1 MGARGGV
8 GEDDGRVGAI
18 AAQVVDEEIGCRS
31 SVGSC
36 GHFAGDMDQGGFKT
50 AEVVDGDLV
59 VTPPKSD
66 QPVGD
71 PAQILQ
77 KSFLVHVE
85 LHEVNIR
92 GGSRFVNYFLYD
104 KKFFV

>member
-1 MGARGGV
+1 MAALGAV
-8 GEDDGRVGAI
+8 GAHVRRIGAI

-31 SVGSC
+31 SGGSF
-36 GHFAGDMDQGGFKT
+36 GHFAGDMDQGGFET

-71 PAQILQ
+71 PAQIFQ

-92 GGSRFVNYFLYD
+92 GGSRFVNYFLYN